1 MCAWSGAG
9 FACVVTAVQQCSPVM
24 SLCVA
29 RAFHLSTLGA
39 WQSNVF
45 RFSGTVHLLRLGWAG
60 LHMLMV
66 WHNDSAAVAAA
77 ESVEGAN

>member
-1 MCAWSGAG
+1 MCGDCRTTVQS
-9 FACVVTAVQQCSPVM
+9 CYVTLRGTRFPSQP
-24 SLCVA
+24 
-29 RAFHLSTLGA
+29 LGA
-39 WQSNVF
+39 WQSNIF
-45 RFSGTVHLLRLGWAG
+45 RFSGTLHLLRLGWAG